1 MLVDVEYFKSSVKS
15 KKTRNVRVLI
25 LLFSACVLLAKVSN
39 AAPVFAVKTVV
50 IDAGHGG
57 KDPGAI
63 GLNKTQEKDVA
74 LAVALDLGKRIKETY
89 PDVKVIYTRSTDVF
103 IPLVER
109 ANIANKS
116 KADLFISIHCNS
128 ATNRTATGSSTYV
141 LGLHKTED
149 NLEVAKREN
158 AVIELEDNV
167 DKNYDFNP
175 NTPEGHII
183 MSMKQNAFLDQSI
196 DIAARIETEL
206 TGAAQNTHK
215 SRGVKQAGFF
225 VLYKTSMPSLLAE
238 IGFISNPT
246 EEKYLASKAGQN
258 EIATGIFNAFIGYKN
273 SIEKGTNPT
282 SSNEAATTKSDD
294 AKDSSTSVIP
304 AANTPPKK
312 ATTNDDNEEKA
323 TAKAT
328 PKAAPIETPK
338 PKPTVE
344 AKAPSKPVEKP
355 IEKTVEKPIEKPV
368 QKPIEKPAVTSSNG
382 TSAASS
388 EYTFFVQLL
397 ASAKPLSAYPK
408 LKEVFGNIEVEKLP
422 NGVNRFMAGKFS
434 SYKDA
439 EKLLPKAVANG
450 YPDAFIIAYKKG
462 VRLNVNETK
471 ALK

>member
-25 LLFSACVLLAKVSN
+25 LLFSACVLLAKVSS
-39 AAPVFAVKTVV
+39 ATPLFAVKTVV

-206 TGAAQNTHK
+206 SGATQNTHK

-258 EIATGIFNAFIGYKN
+258 EIATGIFNAFVSYK
-273 SIEKGTNPT
+273 SAIEKGAKPIASTET
-282 SSNEAATTKSDD
+282 VAKSDD
-294 AKDSSTSVIP
+294 IKDTAASKIP
-304 AANTPPKK
+304 EANTPPKK
-312 ATTNDDNEEKA
+312 AKNTDDAETKA
-323 TAKAT
+323 TESKPIVTKEEVAKSKANT
-328 PKAAPIETPK
+328 SNGTITKPTEVKAA
-338 PKPTVE
+338 
-344 AKAPSKPVEKP
+344 
-355 IEKTVEKPIEKPV
+355 
-368 QKPIEKPAVTSSNG
+368 TSNGSNVKSQTKQTNSTSNG
-382 TSAASS
+382 TSNVQS
-388 EYTFFVQLL
+388 EYVFFVQLL

-408 LKEVFGNIEVEKLP
+408 LKEVFVNIEVEKLP

>member
-1 MLVDVEYFKSSVKS
+1 MEYFKSSVKS
-15 KKTRNVRVLI
+15 KKTPNVRLLI
-25 LLFSACVLLAKVSN
+25 LLFSVCVLLAKVSN
-39 AAPVFAVKTVV
+39 ATPLFAVKTVV

-63 GLNKTQEKDVA
+63 GLNKTQEKNVA
-74 LAVALDLGKRIKETY
+74 LAVALDLGKRIKAAY

-109 ANIANKS
+109 ANIANKN

-128 ATNRTATGSSTYV
+128 ATNRAATGSSTYV

-206 TGAAQNTHK
+206 TGAAQNTHR

-246 EEKYLASKAGQN
+246 EEKYLASQAGQD
-258 EIATGIFNAFIGYKN
+258 EIAGSIFKAFVSYKN
-273 SIEKGTNPT
+273 SIEKGTKPT
-282 SSNEAATTKSDD
+282 STVESSTSKVDD
-294 AKDSSTSVIP
+294 AKDSSTSIIP
-304 AANTPPKK
+304 VANTPPKK
-312 ATTNDDNEEKA
+312 ATSNEDSDIKP

-328 PKAAPIETPK
+328 PVETPK
-338 PKPTVE
+338 PV
-344 AKAPSKPVEKP
+344 VEKAKSEP
-355 IEKTVEKPIEKPV
+355 TNKVESTKST
-368 QKPIEKPAVTSSNG
+368 AASSNG
-382 TSAASS
+382 AAASS

-397 ASAKPLSAYPK
+397 ASSKPLSAYPQ
-408 LKEVFGNIEVEKLP
+408 LKGIFGNIEIEKLP
-422 NGVNRFMAGKFS
+422 NGINRFMAGKFT
-434 SYKDA
+434 SYNDA
-439 EKLLPKAVANG
+439 EKLLPKAIANG
-450 YPDAFIIAYKKG
+450 FPDAFIIAYKKG
-462 VRLNVNETK
+462 VRLSVNETK
-471 ALK
+471 ALKK